1 MLIGKAQSLANAGI
15 ETPPVMTAVELNPVA
30 TTFEI
35 MNNCCIFL
43 VNFSLLVI
51 SSKNEP
57 SFLFILSAYNFLDLP
72 LVMMVL

>member
-1 MLIGKAQSLANAGI
+1 MPIGKAQSLANTGI
-15 ETPPVMTAVELNPVA
+15 ETPPVMTAVALNPVP

-51 SSKNEP
+51 SSEN
-57 SFLFILSAYNFLDLP
+57 
-72 LVMMVL
+72 